1 MASVTMIQNTFQFG
15 EVSRLLHA
23 RVDSPIYYKSVR
35 RLRNM
40 VVIPQGGCKRRFGTE
55 FIDQINDHAGSP
67 VYLTDYTKVK
77 PFIFDYQDGSRYLLI
92 FRENAI
98 DIYSAGVYQSTTTTT
113 YAASEI
119 ASLSVAQSA
128 NIVFIAHDGHS
139 PATLTRS
146 GTGPVT
152 MSLNATP
159 TFSEYPTFDFTQ
171 QYDAFTFSV
180 RKAAGATPI
189 TTTENVLGYVCNIN
203 VSSAMFTADYVGGLF
218 FAEGGVIRITAY
230 NSTTNVA
237 GRIINTFD
245 TESALFSAPNTILGS
260 DAVVTEKAFSATRGW
275 PQKVAFFQNRLF
287 FGRTTSLL
295 GGIWGSNY
303 NGYTSGKFNFDDSE
317 ALDTNAI
324 STIVQ
329 GNRATLIQHMVG
341 FKTLLVF
348 TTSGLYSTPL
358 LIDLPLTPSNISFLN
373 LQTSDAANSV
383 VPVVFDNDV
392 IFFDK
397 GGKKVKNVNVYA
409 TTQHYESKVISVLA
423 PQLVDTPY
431 SAAVFENSS
440 VEDGNWMMMT
450 NSGGDIEG
458 GLSIYQSVPEQDIT
472 AWSLAT
478 SAETSD
484 GESYFRHVVSDEET
498 AFFIVE
504 RVVNGNTRLFI
515 EQLSFDAYM
524 DASKVGTQALS
535 TTITGLS
542 YLEGE
547 TVVVRGKVADS
558 DGMSIVGTA
567 GPVSGGSVT
576 LLEAVTDYEV
586 GLVWYPE
593 IVPMPMNLPLPKGN
607 SLYMPKTIRKIY
619 VDFFESKNIRVDGTL
634 IPPFRID
641 DDTYNNPASEKTD
654 FVQFETMSGWD
665 PNAEITIS
673 QTEPLP
679 MTLIGIGFVVS
690 V

>member
-1 MASVTMIQNTFQFG
+1 M
-15 EVSRLLHA
+15 L
-23 RVDSPIYYKSVR
+23 
-35 RLRNM
+35 
-40 VVIPQGGCKRRFGTE
+40 VIPQGGCERRFGTE
-55 FIDQINDHAGSP
+55 FVDQINDHAMSP
-67 VYLTDYTKVK
+67 VYLTDYTMVK
-77 PFIFDYQDGSRYLLI
+77 PYIFDYQDGSRYLLI

-98 DIYSAGVYQSTTTTT
+98 DVYLDMVYQSTTTTT

-119 ASLSVAQSA
+119 ADLSIAQSA
-128 NIVFIAHDGHS
+128 NIVFIAHDAHS
-139 PATLTRS
+139 PATLVRAS
-146 GTGPVT
+146 TGPIVLT
-152 MSLNATP
+152 LNATP
-159 TFSEYPTFDFTQ
+159 TFGEYPTFDFTQ

-180 RKAAGATPI
+180 RKAATATPI
-189 TTTENVLGYVCNIN
+189 TTTENVLGYVCNIQ

-218 FAEGGVIRITAY
+218 FGEGGVIRITAF

-245 TESALFSAPNTILGS
+245 TESALFTSPNTILGS
-260 DAVVTEKAFSATRGW
+260 DAVVTEKAFSTNRGW

-303 NGYTSGKFNFDDSE
+303 NGYTAGKFNFDDSE

-373 LQTSDAANSV
+373 LQTSDASNDV

-397 GGKKVKNVNVYA
+397 GGRKVKNVNVYA

-423 PQLVDTPY
+423 PQLVNTPY

-440 VEDGNWMMMT
+440 VKDGNWMFMV
-450 NSGGDIEG
+450 NSAGDIEG

-472 AWSLAT
+472 AWSLSTPA
-478 SAETSD
+478 STSD
-484 GESYFRHVVSDEET
+484 ATLGQGYFRHVVSDEET

-504 RVVNGNTRLFI
+504 RYVNGHKRLFI

-524 DASKVGTQALS
+524 DASTIGTMALG
-535 TTITGLS
+535 TTISGLDE
-542 YLEGE
+542 LEGE
-547 TVVVRGKVADS
+547 TVVVRGQVENS
-558 DGMSIVGTA
+558 DGMSIVGTT
-567 GPVSGGSVT
+567 GPVTGGVVT
-576 LLEAVTDYEV
+576 LAEAVTDYEV
-586 GLVWYPE
+586 GLVWFPE
-593 IVPMPMNLPLPKGN
+593 IVPMPMNIPLPQGN
-607 SLYMPKTIRKIY
+607 SLYFPKTIRNIY

-641 DDTYNNPASEKTD
+641 DDTYNNPASAKTD
-654 FVQFETMSGWD
+654 FVQFQTMSGWN
-665 PNAEITIS
+665 PTAEITIS
-673 QTEPLP
+673 QFEPLP
-679 MTLIGIGFVVS
+679 FTLIGIGFVVS
-690 V
+690 I